1 MAHYE
6 QMQNLLQLYQNLG
19 EAEALDAAGQQG
31 ITHAEMMAQ
40 LKAKM
45 A

>member
-1 MAHYE
+1 MVQSKA
-6 QMQNLLQLYQNLG
+6 MQ
-19 EAEALDAAGQQG
+19 AEALDAAGQQG